1 MEPKQT
7 YHEHTDIEN
16 TLRLRQV
23 LATLPP
29 FCRIISV
36 LLTQQPLQKQ
46 GFPMPMISA
55 FFFSS
60 FWIPTLLLR
69 IKP

>member
-29 FCRIISV
+29 FCRDYFRAIDA
-36 LLTQQPLQKQ
+36 TTTTKQ